1 MFDFNHWLNL
11 FPGTNFHELNI
22 DWLVQAVKELA
33 KELQHFELVNQI
45 TYQGIWNIT
54 KQYPAWSVVTNNN
67 DGYVSLQPVPVG
79 VNITNSEY
87 WTKISNFS
95 QELADLG
102 NRVITLEG
110 VVNKLNGLRNNT
122 TRKVICISDSY
133 GLTPSVDSSWIANFK
148 KYMGLSNSN
157 FYRSQENGSGF
168 IGYHSPSTTFLTQ
181 LQSIA
186 TGLSSDEKNA
196 IDDII
201 IAGGWNDAQQYKNG
215 AFVISTLGTAIQDC
229 INYARNNFPNA
240 KIWLSFLGWGCKNFD
255 EHLAVRAV
263 MNAYQ
268 QYSYMTNTRISYI
281 DGINWIHRQALTAAD
296 GLHPN
301 SAGADAIAK
310 TITSVL
316 MGGTVFCDMAP
327 GSNGK
332 IAPAYTAYDTNV
344 DNLVIT
350 NMYQIYD
357 SGVASMF
364 WDKIE
369 FDNLVAINHLNE
381 IKIADFTDSII
392 QGGPGATNG
401 AKFPCMLRYNGNM
414 YNVFIII
421 HDNAIFLGNMSMTDI
436 PANSSIEIFYGGGT
450 ADIFL

>member
-1 MFDFNHWLNL
+1 MLGFFDKY
-11 FPGTNFHELNI
+11 PYTDFHELNL
-22 DWLVQAVKELA
+22 DWIIKVIRDLA
-33 KELQHFELVNQI
+33 KEMHDWEIVNQI
-45 TYQGIWNIT
+45 SYQGLWDIT
-54 KQYPAWSVVTNNN
+54 KNYPKSSVVSDNN
-67 DGYVSLQPVPVG
+67 DGYISIQPVPIG
-79 VNITNSEY
+79 INIDNTDY
-87 WTKISNFS
+87 WIKIANFS

-102 NRVITLEG
+102 NRVIILEG
-110 VVNKLNGLRNNT
+110 VVNKLNGLRNNS

-133 GLTPSVDSSWIANFK
+133 GLTPSVDASWIANFK

-157 FYRSQENGSGF
+157 LYRSQENGSGF
-168 IGYHSPSTTFLTQ
+168 IGYFSPTTTFQTQ

-186 TGLSSDEKNA
+186 TGLSSNEKNS

-215 AFVISTLGTAIQDC
+215 AFVIATLGSAIQNC
-229 INYARNNFPNA
+229 INYARTTFPNA
-240 KIWLSFLGWGCKNFD
+240 KIWISFLGWGCKNFD

-263 MNAYQ
+263 INAYQ
-268 QYSYMTNTRISYI
+268 QYSYMTDSRSSYI
-281 DGINWIHRQALTAAD
+281 DGINWMHRQALTATD

-310 TITSVL
+310 SMTSVL

-327 GSNGK
+327 GTDGK
-332 IAPAYTAYDTNV
+332 IHPAYTAYDTNV
-344 DNLVIT
+344 DDLVIT

-357 SGVASMF
+357 SGIASMF

-369 FDNLVAINHLNE
+369 FTNLVALDHLNE

-392 QGGPGATNG
+392 QGGPTSTNG
-401 AKFPCMLRYNGNM
+401 VKFPCMMRYNSTM
-414 YNVFIII
+414 YNAFVLV
-421 HDNAIFLGNMSMTDI
+421 HNNALYVGSMTLTDI